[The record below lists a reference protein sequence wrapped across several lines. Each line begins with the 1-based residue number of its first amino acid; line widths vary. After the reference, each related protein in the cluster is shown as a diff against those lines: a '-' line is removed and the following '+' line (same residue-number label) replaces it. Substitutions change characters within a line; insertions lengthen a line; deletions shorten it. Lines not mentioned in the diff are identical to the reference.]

1 MLSGEIMNEK
11 LKNEETMLLFEAILK
26 LENIDEC
33 MNLFDDL
40 CTVAEIKAMAQ
51 RLDVALHLKSGM
63 SYNDIAKQTG
73 ASSATISRVNRC
85 LNYGSNGYNTVIERL
100 KK

>member
-1 MLSGEIMNEK
+1 MNDK
-11 LKNEETMLLFEAILK
+11 LKNEGTMLLFEAMLSLK
-26 LENIDEC
+26 NTDEC
-33 MNLFDDL
+33 MDLFDDL
-40 CTVAEIKAMAQ
+40 CTVAEIKAMSQ
-51 RLDVALHLKSGM
+51 RLEVAFLLKSGL
-63 SYNDIAKQTG
+63 SYNDVAKQTG